1 MHRNNAGGIE
11 EMFTHRLSTGHRV
24 RVREGEILGLCEFE
38 RRAITVSPRQPRR
51 EKLETY
57 VHEWWH
63 AEFPRLRE
71 ARVDRLGHATARC
84 LWALGLRPDRRL
96 RGRPRTLRRAAERLL
111 PPDLPPCRRERLALG
126 LARYLWK
133 AGYRLPARG
142 R

>member
-1 MHRNNAGGIE
+1 
-11 EMFTHRLSTGHRV
+11 MFTHRLTTGRRV
-24 RVREGEILGLCEFE
+24 RVREREILGLCEFQ

-71 ARVDRLGHATARC
+71 RHVDRLGRATARR

-96 RGRPRTLRRAAERLL
+96 RGSSRRLRRCAERLL
-111 PPDLPPCRRERLALG
+111 PPDLPPRRRDRLALG

>member
-1 MHRNNAGGIE
+1 
-11 EMFTHRLSTGHRV
+11 MFTHRLTTGRHV
-24 RVREGEILGLCEFE
+24 RVREREILGLCEFHL
-38 RRAITVSPRQPRR
+38 RAITVSPSQPRR

-63 AEFPRLRE
+63 AEFPRLHE
-71 ARVDRLGHATARC
+71 PRVERLGRATARC

-96 RGRPRTLRRAAERLL
+96 RGNPRRLGRAAERLL
-111 PPDLPPCRRERLALG
+111 PPDLPPRRRERLARG